1 MSSGFFKRC
10 SKPKSAKACDQ
21 FEGRGRDRG
30 GQREQGLEDLS
41 KRLCRE
47 TVHGGVATRMTR
59 KHRHLRIVEEVFQAQ
74 VFEDL
79 HRQEQLEV

>member
-21 FEGRGRDRG
+21 FEGRGRGRG
-30 GQREQGLEDLS
+30 AGQREQGLEDLS

-47 TVHGGVATRMTR
+47 TEHGGVATRMAR
-59 KHRHLRIVEEVFQAQ
+59 MHHLRIVEEVFQAQ